1 MVRKI
6 LGMTDSCKECANRAY
21 YSGRMHVCRL
31 VDEVIHA
38 AHEHEVAPFCP
49 LPDYPSKTIA
59 GQQATIFGLRE
70 PHAGSLGLM
79 LLTHIATKL
88 NLALEPSACGVTI
101 PFKDMKKDR
110 EAYLGLEYISE
121 IAPLALRDYVQ
132 VGRQDFQ
139 APSRCRP
146 AGLGRGEGCSW
157 RALGPPR
164 TTVRKRPAF
173 RRAFLLPNKGRL
185 CA

>member
-121 IAPLALRDYVQ
+121 IAPWHYAITFRWGDRIFRLHPDADPPVLEEARDAHGELWVRHELR
-132 VGRQDFQ
+132 
-139 APSRCRP
+139 
-146 AGLGRGEGCSW
+146 
-157 RALGPPR
+157 
-164 TTVRKRPAF
+164 
-173 RRAFLLPNKGRL
+173 
-185 CA
+185 